1 MSPKLAVA
9 DPRVAAFCWKQQIT
23 VDLIKVTNN
32 TTGTLNNEF
41 NIVILL
47 LFYDCTPGK
56 NGAVS
61 FTPKISFSND
71 SSYAVSVEN
80 SAFDQ
85 LIIFL
90 LIFFSHSSLVCLIL

>member
-47 LFYDCTPGK
+47 
-56 NGAVS
+56 
-61 FTPKISFSND
+61 
-71 SSYAVSVEN
+71 
-80 SAFDQ
+80 
-85 LIIFL
+85 
-90 LIFFSHSSLVCLIL
+90 